1 MTTMAARAHRRGV
14 AVLADPMVTNVLPS
28 RGSSSRGCGR
38 VNRAAVTATTS
49 SPNPWLPI
57 RRDASVRGGCVDED
71 PEVFFGPVDSSEN
84 GKLLIWEKK
93 ALAICA
99 KCLVRPKCLA
109 EALQHPAAQ
118 QYGVIGGMTA
128 SQRRALLRNSRQNN
142 GQVAWKQTR
151 KETR

>member
-57 RRDASVRGGCVDED
+57 RRDTLARVGCADED

-109 EALQHPAAQ
+109 EALKHPAAQ

-128 SQRRALLRNSRQNN
+128 SQRRALLRGSRRNKRPRRLN
-142 GQVAWKQTR
+142 HTR
-151 KETR
+151 QGTD